1 MLKKIKMRP
10 LLIIYGVAAIMVSV
24 ILAVVF
30 TFGMRSI
37 NGNVQHLYDVAV
49 ETHQNVATVQTNLM
63 KIGNNYM
70 LIFVEDDFDAVP
82 QRLKE
87 ITDWTTEDKEL
98 LTAYL
103 ESGIDGE
110 ALAAYNALQ
119 DALAPYRETRGYMDE
134 RLLANDFDGALVY
147 YEQFEGYRE
156 TVDDAVAYL
165 CSITGSVGKQ
175 IVSESNA
182 AFNRTLIINIAVFVA
197 LFVLVFAFAIFII
210 RFVRKNLEKDVAI
223 ANQLAEGKIE
233 LDIPVEKDET
243 AKNELIILEGA
254 FADLIA
260 NSQNQAHTLEEIAKG
275 HIDIDVPVRSD
286 DDALN
291 HSMKRVVNILRGLEA
306 SLINVGKQLTEG
318 NTKFRVKADSFHG
331 GYKDIMVS
339 VNGIV
344 ETMGNQLSDLLD
356 AIGSLGEGHLPE
368 VDTNRPGDYG
378 QAFQQLEK
386 TIASIRALV
395 ADTQGMASAALEG
408 DYSVRADASKYAGD
422 YKSVIE
428 GINGTLDMVV
438 SKTAWYEQIIDS
450 IPIPVQVM
458 DSEGNWT
465 LVNKPFE
472 DALRHQGTISASA
485 KEVYGKRCHID
496 GVNINGID
504 SLQAGKPETRF
515 EWNGRIYNQTTAFLK
530 DNNGEN
536 IGYIGSVQDMT
547 NILKETEYSDAA
559 SARLERN
566 LANLA
571 AGNFSFEDNT
581 IPRNE
586 FTKKVEKTYD
596 NIDNAVEHVAKAVG
610 ELVNDSVKM
619 ANYAIAG
626 QLDKRADLSH
636 YEGEFGKVM
645 KGLNDTVDALTAP
658 VNELVTVLSAIG
670 GGDLSK
676 EVHGDYQGDLA
687 LSKNALNDTVRT
699 LRSIIDEIKHVL
711 SAIGEGDLTVTPSD
725 VYKGDF
731 VAIRN
736 SFNEIIDNLTAV
748 LGNINEA
755 SSQVAAGSRQLSEG
769 ASNLADGSQKQAAA
783 IRELGVTMTN
793 VAEQTKKNTEDA
805 RRASTLST
813 DVMHQAERGNTQMKD
828 MLVSMEEINESS
840 ANISKI
846 IKVIDDIAF
855 QTNILALNAAVEAAR
870 AGVHGKGFAV
880 VADEVRNLA
889 AKSAAAA
896 SETTALI
903 EGSISK
909 VNAGTEIANATAKA
923 LEAIVSGI
931 TETSNLCDAIADV
944 SDEQANGIDEVNK
957 GIDDVSQVVQTN
969 SATAEESASSS
980 EELYGQADT
989 LRSLVSQF
997 KLKGQKE
1004 TVAPALPKAAPQLTA
1019 ASSEPEIPDIVLDF
1033 DMNDKY

>member
-10 LLIIYGVAAIMVSV
+10 LLIIYGVAAILVSV
-24 ILAVVF
+24 ILAIVF
-30 TFGMRSI
+30 TFGMSKI

-70 LIFVEDDFDAVP
+70 LIFVERDFSTVSN
-82 QRLKE
+82 RLEE
-87 ITDWTTEDKEL
+87 ITAWTTEDKEL

-103 ESGIDGE
+103 ESGIDDE

-156 TVDDAVAYL
+156 TVDEAVAYL
-165 CSITGSVGKQ
+165 CSITGSTGSK
-175 IVSESNA
+175 IVAESNA
-182 AFNRTLIINIAVFVA
+182 AFTRTLIINIAVFVV
-197 LFVLVFAFAIFII
+197 LFILVFTLAIFII
-210 RFVRKNLEKDVAI
+210 RFVRKSLEKDVHI
-223 ANQLAEGKIE
+223 AHELAAGKIE
-233 LDIPVEKDET
+233 LDVPVEKDET
-243 AKNELIILEGA
+243 AKNELFILEGA
-254 FADLIA
+254 FADVIA
-260 NSQNQAHTLEEIAKG
+260 NSQKQAHTLEEIAKG
-275 HIDIDVPVRSD
+275 HIDISVDVRSD
-286 DDALN
+286 EDALN

-306 SLINVGKQLTEG
+306 SLINIGKNLTEG
-318 NTKFRVKADSFHG
+318 HTDFRVKADSFHG
-331 GYKDIMVS
+331 GYKDIMES

-344 ETMGNQLSDLLD
+344 DTMGTQLNDLVSAVSD
-356 AIGSLGEGHLPE
+356 LGEGKLPQ
-368 VDTNRPGDYG
+368 VDTNRPGEYG
-378 QAFQQLEK
+378 AAFQQVEK
-386 TIASIRALV
+386 TVASIRALV
-395 ADTQGMASAALEG
+395 DDTQGMANAAMNG
-408 DYSVRADASKYAGD
+408 DYGVRADAGKYMGE
-422 YKSVIE
+422 YKHVIE

-438 SKTAWYEQIIDS
+438 AKTRWYEQIIDA
-450 IPIPVQVM
+450 IPMPVQVL
-458 DSEGNWT
+458 DIEGNWT
-465 LVNKPFE
+465 LINKPFE
-472 DALRHQGTISASA
+472 NELRACGALAGDASDI
-485 KEVYGKRCHID
+485 YGKRCHVD
-496 GVNINGID
+496 GVSVNGAEA
-504 SLQAGKPETRF
+504 LKAGNAETRF
-515 EWNGRIYNQTTAFLK
+515 DWNGKVFNQSTAYLK
-530 DNNGEN
+530 DADGQN
-536 IGYIGSVQDMT
+536 IGFVGSIQDMT
-547 NILKETEYSDAA
+547 NILKEAAYSDAA
-559 SARLERN
+559 AARLERN
-566 LANLA
+566 LTNLA
-571 AGNFSFEDNT
+571 AGNFAFEDNN
-581 IPRNE
+581 IERNDY
-586 FTKKVEKTYD
+586 TKKVEKTYD
-596 NIDNAVEHVAKAVG
+596 AIDTAVERVAQSVG

-626 QLDKRADLSH
+626 QLDKRADLSK

-645 KGLNDTVDALTAP
+645 KGMNDTVDALTAP
-658 VNELVTVLSAIG
+658 VNELVNVLSAVG
-670 GGDLSK
+670 EGDLSK
-676 EVHGDYQGDLA
+676 EVYGDYQGDLVK
-687 LSKNALNDTVRT
+687 SKNALNDTVRT

-711 SAIGEGDLTVTPSD
+711 EAIGAGDLTVKTSD

-731 VAIRN
+731 VAIKN
-736 SFNEIIDNLTAV
+736 SFNEIIENLTNV
-748 LGNINEA
+748 LSNINEA
-755 SSQVAAGSRQLSEG
+755 SAQVAASSKQLSDG

-783 IRELGVTMTN
+783 IRELGVTITS

-903 EGSISK
+903 EGSIAK

-944 SDEQANGIDEVNK
+944 SDEQAGGIDEVNR

-980 EELYGQADT
+980 EELYGQADS

-997 KLKGQKE
+997 KLKGSDSKS
-1004 TVAPALPKAAPQLTA
+1004 AAAPK
-1019 ASSEPEIPDIVLDF
+1019 EPPQIEMKREDIPEIVLDF